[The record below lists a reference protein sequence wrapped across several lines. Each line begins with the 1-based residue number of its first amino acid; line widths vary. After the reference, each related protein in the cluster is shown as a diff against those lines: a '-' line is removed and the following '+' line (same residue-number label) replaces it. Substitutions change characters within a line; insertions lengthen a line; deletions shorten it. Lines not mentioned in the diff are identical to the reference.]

1 MRTLTLPEQ
10 VQLSISDRSPSLK
23 NWEFPTVE
31 SHSVDGFDAM
41 GGTGNMGIWLN
52 LADGSAVKVSIRP
65 DRKFVNM
72 ARRCAQRAEEWDA
85 DYKIKFGR

>member
-10 VQLSISDRSPSLK
+10 VQLSISDRSPTLK

-31 SHSVDGFDAM
+31 SHSIDGFDAM

-52 LADGSAVKVSIRP
+52 LEDGSAVKVTVRP

-72 ARRCAQRAEEWDA
+72 ARRCAQRVEEWDA
-85 DYKIKFGR
+85 DHGIKSGR